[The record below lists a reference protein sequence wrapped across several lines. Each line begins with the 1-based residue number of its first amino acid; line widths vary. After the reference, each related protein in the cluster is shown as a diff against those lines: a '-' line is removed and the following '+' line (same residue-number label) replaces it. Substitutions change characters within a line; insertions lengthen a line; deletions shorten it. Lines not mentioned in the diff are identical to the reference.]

1 MVSLLLPSDFTAYDA
16 ATPPGRGCDPRGWEV
31 AMSGRRLRSP
41 GYVLLAIVC
50 AAVVGV
56 TSIMTA
62 AFVFG
67 VKKVI
72 AEAKLLE
79 NDFIMGGTSVPDPSA
94 APGYIPGVEQLYLN
108 EGTPIAV
115 NTPEEFCPPV
125 CFPAPADDPS
135 SWTNLNFGD
144 SLTVGTQVLNGDI
157 GSLAASGGTAAVFGY
172 SQSATIA
179 TEEMENLHAA
189 GVSDPNLSIVLAGD
203 PNNPIGGILD
213 RFQFPD
219 GIQAFSLTPE
229 PQHLPFLNVPLSI
242 APTPTDAFPTDIYT
256 GEYDGWADFP
266 QDPTNILGDIN
277 ALIGIDTV
285 HPFYPDL
292 TSAQLASAIDVG
304 TIGDTNF
311 YDIPENLPILAF
323 MFDGGPAGQFFGDVF
338 SPFLRLS
345 IDWGYGNAGDPAVDG
360 SYLIPLGGGDDMG
373 GPDGSPY
380 EAAQGVA
387 GGPWA
392 ETPLGTLYDGS
403 GVAGLFE
410 KMDPLQLLAG
420 FENAG
425 IQTFVGPFTDI
436 LADINGGT
444 LSPGDITTMD
454 DVTIFLQNITGYDL
468 VNLVDKSLLDS
479 VTLLGPGAV
488 DALDQALDGPL
499 IPGQPLIDLVGYGFD
514 IFNFFGA

>member
-1 MVSLLLPSDFTAYDA
+1 M
-16 ATPPGRGCDPRGWEV
+16 AT
-31 AMSGRRLRSP
+31 
-41 GYVLLAIVC
+41 
-50 AAVVGV
+50 
-56 TSIMTA
+56 
-62 AFVFG
+62 
-67 VKKVI
+67 
-72 AEAKLLE
+72 
-79 NDFIMGGTSVPDPSA
+79 
-94 APGYIPGVEQLYLN
+94 
-108 EGTPIAV
+108 
-115 NTPEEFCPPV
+115 
-125 CFPAPADDPS
+125 
-135 SWTNLNFGD
+135 
-144 SLTVGTQVLNGDI
+144 
-157 GSLAASGGTAAVFGY
+157 
-172 SQSATIA
+172 
-179 TEEMENLHAA
+179 
-189 GVSDPNLSIVLAGD
+189 
-203 PNNPIGGILD
+203 
-213 RFQFPD
+213 
-219 GIQAFSLTPE
+219 
-229 PQHLPFLNVPLSI
+229 
-242 APTPTDAFPTDIYT
+242 TPTTGIATDIYT

-266 QDPTNILGDIN
+266 QDPTNILGLIN

-292 TSAQLASAIDVG
+292 TGAQLASAIDVG
-304 TIGDTNF
+304 TIGQTNF
-311 YDIPENLPILAF
+311 FDIPENLPILAW
-323 MFDGGPAGQFFGDVF
+323 MFDGGPAGQFFGDAF
-338 SPFLRLS
+338 SPFLRLI

-360 SYLIPLGGGDDMG
+360 YHEIPLGGGNSDG

-403 GVAGLFE
+403 GVAGLFD

-468 VNLVDKSLLDS
+468 VNLVDKSLLDP

-488 DALDQALDGPL
+488 DALNQVLDGPL
-499 IPGQPLIDLVGYGFD
+499 IPGQPLIDLVGAGFD

>member
-1 MVSLLLPSDFTAYDA
+1 
-16 ATPPGRGCDPRGWEV
+16 
-31 AMSGRRLRSP
+31 MSEPRLRSP
-41 GYVLLAIVC
+41 GYASLVIGC
-50 AAVVGV
+50 AAVMGAM
-56 TSIMTA
+56 SIGLW
-62 AFVFG
+62 AFPSE
-67 VKKVI
+67 VKAII
-72 AEAKLLE
+72 AEAKLLADE
-79 NDFIMGGTSVPDPSA
+79 GWIMGGTDNPTPDNGFLSSVES
-94 APGYIPGVEQLYLN
+94 LYLSQDSAF
-108 EGTPIAV
+108 TFDPLT
-115 NTPEEFCPPV
+115 TPEQACPFV
-125 CFPAPADDPS
+125 CNPS
-135 SWTNLNFGD
+135 EPNLGLGD
-144 SLTVGTQVLNGDI
+144 SFNLGASDLNNVIVPALQGGNNVAVL
-157 GSLAASGGTAAVFGY
+157 GY
-172 SQSATIA
+172 SQSADVA
-179 TEEMENLHAA
+179 TVEMNDLLNNTPA
-189 GVSDPNLSIVLAGD
+189 GVNLNDLSVTLLGD
-203 PNNPIGGILD
+203 PQSPIGGILD

-219 GIQAFSLTPE
+219 GVGAFSLSPE
-229 PQHLPFLNVPLSI
+229 PQHVPFVDIPLSL
-242 APTPTDAFPTDIYT
+242 ATTPTTGIATDIYT

-277 ALIGIDTV
+277 ALVGIDTV

-292 TSAQLASAIDVG
+292 TFAQLASAIDVG

-311 YDIPENLPILAF
+311 YDIPENLPILAW
-323 MFDGGPAGQFFGDVF
+323 MFDGGPAGQFFGDAF
-338 SPFLRLS
+338 SPFLRLI

-360 SYLIPLGGGDDMG
+360 YHEIPLGGGNSDG

-403 GVAGLFE
+403 GVAGLFD

-479 VTLLGPGAV
+479 VTLLGPSAV
-488 DALDQALDGPL
+488 DALDQVLDGPL
-499 IPGQPLIDLVGYGFD
+499 IPGQPLIDLVGVGFD